1 MKRKFFAYPY
11 IVWMILFIAVP
22 MLFIFYYAFNVDG
35 QWTAEKFFSTLK
47 DADNWRILWVS
58 IEFAFGTTAICL
70 LLGYPIAYILSNM
83 KRSVAGFISVLF
95 FVPMWMNF
103 VLRTYAWSAIIEYAI
118 PELLGVTE
126 SLTDTASGRTIAV
139 LLVLVYDFL
148 PFMVMPLYNTL
159 SKLDKSLLEASR
171 DLGANGVKTFFR
183 VVLPL
188 SVPGIVSGITMVFVP
203 SITAFTVPALIGN
216 GAYMLYGNKIE
227 TAITSAA
234 GYHKNDFSVGSTLS
248 IILLLCI
255 VVSTLIM
262 NHFDKDKEGGS
273 IL

>member
-1 MKRKFFAYPY
+1 MKRRAFAYPY
-11 IVWMILFIAVP
+11 IVWMALFIALP
-22 MLFIFYYAFNVDG
+22 MVFIFYYAFNVNG
-35 QWTAEKFFSTLK
+35 VWTAEKFVETIANGTYWRTLFRSVLM
-47 DADNWRILWVS
+47 AL
-58 IEFAFGTTAICL
+58 GTTVICL

-83 KRSVAGFISVLF
+83 KKSVAGFISVLF

-118 PELLGVTE
+118 PDLFHMSA
-126 SLTDTASGRTIAV
+126 SLTDTPTGRTVAV

-159 SKLDKSLLEASR
+159 SKLDKSLLEASP
-171 DLGANGVKTFFR
+171 DLGADSVMTFLR

-203 SITAFTVPALIGN
+203 AITAFTVPALIGRGN
-216 GAYMLYGNKIE
+216 YALYGNVIDDAFKINPE
-227 TAITSAA
+227 YSI
-234 GYHKNDFSVGSTLS
+234 GSTLS
-248 IILLLCI
+248 IILLVF
-255 VVSTLIM
+255 VVISTLIM
-262 NHFDKDKEGGS
+262 NHFDTDKEGGS

>member
-1 MKRKFFAYPY
+1 MKRKYFAYPY

-35 QWTAEKFFSTLK
+35 TWTTVKFIQTLT
-47 DADNWRILWVS
+47 DVDNWRILWVS
-58 IEFAFGTTAICL
+58 IEFAVGTTAICL

-83 KRSVAGFISVLF
+83 KKSVAGFISVLF

-118 PELLGVTE
+118 PELFGVTE
-126 SLTDTASGRTIAV
+126 SLTDTASGRTVAV

-234 GYHKNDFSVGSTLS
+234 GYHRNDFSVGSTLS

>member
-1 MKRKFFAYPY
+1 MKRKYFAYPY

-22 MLFIFYYAFNVDG
+22 MLFIFYYAFNVGG
-35 QWTAEKFFSTLK
+35 QWTAESFVKTLK
-47 DADNWRILWVS
+47 NLGYWHTLLRSIL
-58 IEFAFGTTAICL
+58 IALTTTVICL

-83 KRSVAGFISVLF
+83 KKSVAGFISILF

-103 VLRTYAWSAIIEYAI
+103 VLRTYSWYAILEYAL
-118 PELLGVTE
+118 PKMLGLKPMTGT
-126 SLTDTASGRTIAV
+126 LGAV

-148 PFMVMPLYNTL
+148 PFMVLPLYNSL

-171 DLGANGVKTFFR
+171 DLGANGVTTFFR

-188 SVPGIVSGITMVFVP
+188 SIPGIVSGITMVFVP
-203 SITAFTVPALIGN
+203 AITAFTVPVLIGN
-216 GAYMLYGNKIE
+216 SNYQLYGNEIE
-227 TAITSAA
+227 QQFIHTNAA
-234 GYHKNDFSVGSTLS
+234 SGTDFSVGSTLAL
-248 IILLLCI
+248 ILLVCVMI
-255 VVSTLIM
+255 STLIM

>member
-35 QWTAEKFFSTLK
+35 TWTTEKFLSTLK

-58 IEFAFGTTAICL
+58 IEFAFGTTVICL

-83 KRSVAGFISVLF
+83 KKSVAGFISILF

-118 PELLGVTE
+118 PELFGVTE

-255 VVSTLIM
+255 VVSTVIM
-262 NHFDKDKEGGS
+262 NRFDKDKEGGS

>member
-35 QWTAEKFFSTLK
+35 KWTTEAFIDAVSRPNTWTTLL
-47 DADNWRILWVS
+47 DSILM
-58 IEFAFGTTAICL
+58 AFGTTEICL

-83 KRSVAGFISVLF
+83 KKSVAAFISILF

-103 VLRTYAWSAIIEYAI
+103 VLRTYAWQAIIDYSL
-118 PELLGVTE
+118 PD
-126 SLTDTASGRTIAV
+126 SLTKLLTNRTGVI
-139 LLVLVYDFL
+139 LLVLVYDYL
-148 PFMVMPLYNTL
+148 PFMVLPLYNTL
-159 SKLDKSLLEASR
+159 NKMDKSLLEASR
-171 DLGANGVKTFFR
+171 DLGANGVQTFFR

-203 SITAFTVPALIGN
+203 AITTFTVTEMIGR
-216 GAYMLYGNKIE
+216 GDYYLYGNLIEDAFKKIQNN
-227 TAITSAA
+227 SL
-234 GYHKNDFSVGSTLS
+234 GSSLS
-248 IILLLCI
+248 IILLVLVLI
-255 VVSTLIM
+255 STLIM

>member
-22 MLFIFYYAFNVDG
+22 MLFIFYYAFNVNG
-35 QWTAEKFFSTLK
+35 QWTARVFLETLRNTDYWSTLV
-47 DADNWRILWVS
+47 RS
-58 IEFAFGTTAICL
+58 IFMALGTTAICL

-83 KRSVAGFISVLF
+83 KRTVAGFISVLF

-118 PELLGVTE
+118 PDLLGL
-126 SLTDTASGRTIAV
+126 SKSITATPIGRTMAV

-148 PFMVMPLYNTL
+148 PFMVLPLYNTL
-159 SKLDKSLLEASR
+159 SKLDKSLLEAAR
-171 DLGANGVKTFFR
+171 DLGADGKKTFFR

-203 SITAFTVPALIGN
+203 AITAFTVPALIGMGN
-216 GAYMLYGNKIE
+216 YSLYGNVIDDAFKIHPQY
-227 TAITSAA
+227 AI
-234 GYHKNDFSVGSTLS
+234 GSTLS
-248 IILLLCI
+248 IVLLLF
-255 VVSTLIM
+255 VLVSTLIM
-262 NHFDKDKEGGS
+262 NHFDTDKEGGS